1 MSLKHHHRGLELSA
15 SKSFVSKKWTL
26 FLCIGFFCAG
36 ILFSDRMWPEPES
49 NVVSRDTVASDE
61 RLRLES
67 EDCDSSKKGLKRESK
82 DILGD
87 VYKSP
92 DAIQTLDK
100 TISKLETELADARAA
115 QESIMNG
122 SPVSDDFKLPETVTK
137 RKYLMVVGVN
147 TAFSSRK
154 RRDSVRAT
162 WMPPGMLI

>member
-1 MSLKHHHRGLELSA
+1 
-15 SKSFVSKKWTL
+15 
-26 FLCIGFFCAG
+26 
-36 ILFSDRMWPEPES
+36 MWPEPES

>member
-1 MSLKHHHRGLELSA
+1 MRVCIELFCFA
-15 SKSFVSKKWTL
+15 SMV
-26 FLCIGFFCAG
+26 LC
-36 ILFSDRMWPEPES
+36 R
-49 NVVSRDTVASDE
+49 
-61 RLRLES
+61 
-67 EDCDSSKKGLKRESK
+67 
-82 DILGD
+82 
-87 VYKSP
+87 
-92 DAIQTLDK
+92 TLDK

>member
-1 MSLKHHHRGLELSA
+1 L
-15 SKSFVSKKWTL
+15 
-26 FLCIGFFCAG
+26 I
-36 ILFSDRMWPEPES
+36 PEFHS
-49 NVVSRDTVASDE
+49 IISVYQ
-61 RLRLES
+61 
-67 EDCDSSKKGLKRESK
+67 KGLKRESK

-162 WMPPGMLI
+162 WMPPGEERKKLEEEKGIVMRFVIGHR

>member
-1 MSLKHHHRGLELSA
+1 L
-15 SKSFVSKKWTL
+15 
-26 FLCIGFFCAG
+26 I
-36 ILFSDRMWPEPES
+36 PEFHS
-49 NVVSRDTVASDE
+49 IISVYQ
-61 RLRLES
+61 
-67 EDCDSSKKGLKRESK
+67 KGLKRESK